1 MMYCIL
7 VTGIP
12 ASGKST
18 LCRYLAK
25 ELGLASFSKDDIKE
39 LLFDT
44 LGFQS
49 RAEKVKLGTA
59 AMEMMYYAAAQ
70 TLKSGQPC
78 IMENNFEDASQQG
91 LRKLLE
97 TYHCTAITI
106 RLTGDHRVI
115 YDRFSAREK
124 SPERHRG
131 HIVNDRYPEPEG
143 RAARPMPALSC
154 ESYLRGIE
162 KRGFDRF
169 AANGP
174 VITVDVTDYANVDY
188 AAILQQVNAC
198 IQQLL

>member
-1 MMYCIL
+1 MYCIL
-7 VTGIP
+7 VAGIP
-12 ASGKST
+12 ASGKTT
-18 LCRYLAK
+18 LCRYLSK
-25 ELGLASFSKDDIKE
+25 ELGLASFSKDEIKE

-49 RAEKVKLGTA
+49 RAEKVKLGVA

-78 IMENNFEDASQQG
+78 ILENNFEDSSQQG
-91 LRKLLE
+91 LLNLLE

-106 RLTGDHRVI
+106 RLTGDYRVI
-115 YDRFSAREK
+115 YDRFAAREK
-124 SPERHRG
+124 NPERHRG
-131 HIVNDRYPEPEG
+131 HIVNDRYPEQAGQTGQPV
-143 RAARPMPALSC
+143 PTLSY

-174 VITVDVTDYANVDY
+174 VITVDVTDYANVDH
-188 AAILQQVNAC
+188 AAILQQVRTC
-198 IQQLL
+198 IRQLS

>member
-1 MMYCIL
+1 MYCIL

-12 ASGKST
+12 ASGKTT
-18 LCRYLAK
+18 LCRYLSK
-25 ELGLASFSKDDIKE
+25 ELGLASFSKDEIKE

-49 RAEKVKLGTA
+49 RAEKVKLGVA

-78 IMENNFEDASQQG
+78 ILENNFEDSSQQG
-91 LRKLLE
+91 LLNLLE
-97 TYHCTAITI
+97 TCHCTAITI
-106 RLTGDHRVI
+106 RLTGDYRVI
-115 YDRFSAREK
+115 YDRFAAREK

-131 HIVNDRYPEPEG
+131 HIVNDRYPEQAEQPV
-143 RAARPMPALSC
+143 PTLPY

-174 VITVDVTDYANVDY
+174 VVTVDVTDHANVDP
-188 AAILQQVNAC
+188 AAILQQVRTC
-198 IQQLL
+198 IRQLS